1 LFGMRRMAGAA
12 TLTVAAAI
20 VLVAAPT
27 GASACGGSG
36 GTSIRPHHCR
46 SGGAYVNPFKGQ
58 RWYAGRIDM
67 GVDYMAR
74 RREPVRAIGRA
85 KVLGADRHSGWP
97 GGHFIWY
104 KLLRGD
110 HRGDIIYVA
119 ETLKHLVPRGTT
131 VPAGHRIAT
140 ALPGGTGTEWGWA
153 TRSGQARAAPCYH
166 EGMRTNSGKQM
177 ARFLLSLGADVGD
190 RVRRRGSDEP
200 SGRRC

>member
-1 LFGMRRMAGAA
+1 
-12 TLTVAAAI
+12 
-20 VLVAAPT
+20 
-27 GASACGGSG
+27 
-36 GTSIRPHHCR
+36 
-46 SGGAYVNPFKGQ
+46 VNPFKGQ
-58 RWYAGRIDM
+58 SWYAGRIDM

-153 TRSGQARAAPCYH
+153 TRSGQARAAASFCPWVPMSATGCDDGDPTSPAAGAARH
-166 EGMRTNSGKQM
+166 RVART
-177 ARFLLSLGADVGD
+177 GASPPG
-190 RVRRRGSDEP
+190 RG
-200 SGRRC
+200 